1 MITKDNIKK
10 VFGFNL
16 KKLRNINKLTQ
27 EQLAEKIGL
36 DYKTVSFIETGRT
49 FVSSEVI
56 AKLANYFNVEP
67 EYFFKNHTYN
77 QTDAHI
83 NLKSEINRLL
93 ADCDEKLL
101 QTVFN
106 IICVLKK

>member
-1 MITKDNIKK
+1 MITKEYIKK
-10 VFGFNL
+10 VFGYNL
-16 KKLRNINKLTQ
+16 KKLRGLNKLTQ
-27 EQLAEKIGL
+27 EQLAEKIGM

-56 AKLANYFNVEP
+56 AKLSNYFNVEP
-67 EYFFKNHTYN
+67 GYFFKNHKYGMTEQN
-77 QTDAHI
+77 I

-93 ADCDEKLL
+93 SDCDEQLL

-106 IICVLKK
+106 IISVLKK